1 MLTQRN
7 SFQISSKI
15 IPGIWHLTFWHNGS
29 SVPKQSHIMMMV
41 SCVYDDN
48 DGAFVRNAEHYA
60 KHSFLRNV
68 QSITKRWFVYRWS
81 SDEHQLLYSRQRV
94 DDLPELDREITQNG
108 ISITNVMQI
117 YKGYNP
123 AAQSESGPLKDV
135 NYFCWQLPLFSLGK
149 LI

>member
-1 MLTQRN
+1 
-7 SFQISSKI
+7 
-15 IPGIWHLTFWHNGS
+15 
-29 SVPKQSHIMMMV
+29 MMMV

-94 DDLPELDREITQNG
+94 DDIPELDREITQNG

-123 AAQSESGPLKDV
+123 AAQSESGPLKGV